1 MVYQYQAQA
10 GLSADIFV
18 KIKKKLTNP
27 NPFGKHLR
35 ELRQARGVTQAE
47 LGKLCGLSQRMIGYY
62 ETQAKFPPSNCI
74 EPMAKALKVTADE
87 LLGIKPF
94 KDEALST
101 NKNLMRRFR
110 QISNFPLRD
119 QRSIFSFINAL
130 NAKQAAKTNQTK

>member
-1 MVYQYQAQA
+1 MVYKLQV
-10 GLSADIFV
+10 GLSADIFM
-18 KIKKKLTNP
+18 KIKKKITNP

-35 ELRQARGVTQAE
+35 VLRQARGVTQAE

-62 ETQAKFPPSNCI
+62 ETHAKFPPANCI

-94 KDEALST
+94 KDDALST

-110 QISNFPLRD
+110 LIGNLPLRD
-119 QRSIFSFINAL
+119 QRTIFSFINAL
-130 NAKQAAKTNQTK
+130 NAKQATKVNYTK